1 MTHLTDF
8 KKFKCTSTTTATTGS
23 TFCLTV
29 GQDIEVGA
37 NKFLQDFEDLLAN
50 DDDLLKFNSNNELCI
65 LEPIYSYLDDL
76 FDLQE
81 LLPQSGQLR
90 AAYQEEKTQMTLHC
104 LQ

>member
-1 MTHLTDF
+1 MTDF
-8 KKFKCTSTTTATTGS
+8 EKFKSTSTAATTGS

-37 NKFLQDFEDLLAN
+37 NKFLQYFEDLLTN
-50 DDDLLKFNSNNELCI
+50 DDDPLEFNFNNELFI

-90 AAYQEEKTQMTLHC
+90 AAC
-104 LQ
+104 